1 MGAGLALALG
11 YVLWRGWVHRG
22 HLVDDAFIGLRY
34 AANLLAGRGLV
45 FNPGEAVEG
54 VTNLGW
60 VVLVAG
66 TGWAAPVGLPW
77 VAKALGAACLAAAV
91 ALVAA
96 AHRRLAPEASPWEV
110 ALLPVLV
117 VAQPETLYF
126 SLAGMETGLAALLLA
141 GMLRCVLGERPRL
154 ALAAVLA
161 GLLVTVRPE
170 TVVLLPAYLALAAV
184 PWLRAQGGAPAGR
197 RPFRR
202 ALLGA
207 AALFAALV
215 LAVTLFRLAY
225 YGAPLPNTYLA
236 KGPAAAADVLG
247 QARDLLL
254 GRNPHAPPPFGG
266 VLFLTVAAYGA
277 WSLRRRPLPALL
289 LAAAAGTGLAF
300 AVYARPDWTGTG
312 RYFAPYA
319 PLATLLLLRG
329 LFVGAGSIPRL
340 GRPAATALAAAV
352 GVLLVGVG
360 LYRTRE
366 HLGPAARGDYPGF
379 VLTSETLADPA
390 RRTGALLPVGTTVAA
405 RRIGA
410 LAYYSD
416 LPVLD
421 YAWGLT
427 DPRVA
432 RLVAREGRVFES
444 PAEAALAR
452 LWREA
457 APGCLL
463 EDGEVTAGLRDG
475 PGPDGELAVHGLRYE
490 EVRRFTLGDGAATWV
505 LACRPD
511 LGA

>member
-1 MGAGLALALG
+1 M
-11 YVLWRGWVHRG
+11 HRG

-60 VVLVAG
+60 VLLVAG
-66 TGWAAPVGLPW
+66 AGWAAPAALPW
-77 VAKALGAACLAAAV
+77 LAKALGTACLAVAL

-96 AHRRLAPEASPWEV
+96 AHRRLAPEAPAWEIC
-110 ALLPVLV
+110 LLPVLV

-141 GMLRCVLGERPRL
+141 GMLRCVLDEPPRL
-154 ALAAVLA
+154 ALAAALA
-161 GLLVTVRPE
+161 GLLFTVRPE
-170 TVVLLPAYLALAAV
+170 TVVLLPAFLALAAV
-184 PWLRAQGGAPAGR
+184 PWLRARRGAPAGR
-197 RPFRR
+197 RPFLR

-207 AALFAALV
+207 GGLFAALV

-236 KGPAAAADVLG
+236 KGPAGAADVLG
-247 QARDLLL
+247 RAWDLLL

-266 VLFLTVAAYGA
+266 ALFLALAGYGA

-289 LAAAAGTGLAF
+289 LAAAVGTGLLF
-300 AVYARPDWTGTG
+300 AVYARLDWTGTG
-312 RYFAPYA
+312 RYFGPYA
-319 PLATLLLLRG
+319 PLAAVLLVRG
-329 LFVGAGSIPRL
+329 LFAATGRIPRL

-352 GVLLVGVG
+352 GMLLVGVG

-379 VLTSETLADPA
+379 VLTSESLVDPA
-390 RRTGALLPVGTTVAA
+390 RRIGALLPAGTTVAA

-410 LAYYSD
+410 LAYYSG

-421 YAWGLT
+421 YAWGLS

-432 RLVAREGRVFES
+432 RLVAREGRVFDS
-444 PAEAALAR
+444 PDEAALAG
-452 LWREA
+452 LWREE
-457 APGCLL
+457 APECLL
-463 EDGEVTAGLRDG
+463 EDGEVTAGLREG
-475 PGPDGELAVHGLRYE
+475 PVAAGGLAVHGLRYE
-490 EVRRFTLGDGAATWV
+490 EVRRFRLGDGAAAWV
-505 LACRPD
+505 LACRP
-511 LGA
+511 GVEVRAGR

>member
-1 MGAGLALALG
+1 MA
-11 YVLWRGWVHRG
+11 WRAWVHRG

-60 VVLVAG
+60 VLLVAG
-66 TGWAAPVGLPW
+66 AGWAAPASLPW
-77 VAKALGAACLAAAV
+77 IAKALGTACLAAAV
-91 ALVAA
+91 ALVAR
-96 AHRRLAPEASPWEV
+96 AHRRLAPEASPWEI
-110 ALLPVLV
+110 ALLPLLV

-141 GMLRCVLGERPRL
+141 GMLLGVLGEPPRL
-154 ALAAVLA
+154 VLIAVLA

-170 TVVLLPAYLALAAV
+170 TVAVLPAFLVLAAV
-184 PWLRAQGGAPAGR
+184 RGRRARGDAPADR
-197 RPFRR
+197 RRFLR

-207 AALFAALV
+207 AGLFAALV
-215 LAVTLFRLAY
+215 LAVTVFRLTY
-225 YGAPLPNTYLA
+225 YGVPLPNTYLA
-236 KGPAAAADVLG
+236 KGPAGAADVLG
-247 QARDLLL
+247 RGWDLLL

-266 VLFLTVAAYGA
+266 ALFLTVAGYGA

-300 AVYARPDWTGTG
+300 ALYARPDWTGTG

-319 PLATLLLLRG
+319 PLAAVLLVRG
-329 LFVGAGSIPRL
+329 LFAGAGRIPRL

-352 GVLLVGVG
+352 GVLLIGIG

-379 VLTSETLADPA
+379 VLTSETLVGPA
-390 RRTGALLPVGTTVAA
+390 RRIGALLPAGTTVAA

-432 RLVAREGRVFES
+432 RLVAREGRVLDS
-444 PAEAALAR
+444 PAEAALAA

-457 APGCLL
+457 PPGCLL
-463 EDGEVTAGLRDG
+463 EDGEVTTGLRDG
-475 PGPDGELAVHGLRYE
+475 PGPAGELAVHGLRYQ
-490 EVRRFTLGDGAATWV
+490 EVRRFELGAGAATWV
-505 LACRPD
+505 LACRP
-511 LGA
+511 GVEVRPAR